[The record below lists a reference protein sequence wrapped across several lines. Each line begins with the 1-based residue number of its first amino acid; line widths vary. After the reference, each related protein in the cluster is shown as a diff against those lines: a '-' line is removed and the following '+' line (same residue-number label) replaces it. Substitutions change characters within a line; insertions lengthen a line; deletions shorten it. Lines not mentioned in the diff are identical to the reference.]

1 MTTPTLCAQ
10 PFLVRLV
17 SRMSDSLERH
27 FWRWTALFL
36 ALFLGCSIAIDLRQT
51 MWNDEFF
58 TLYVARQ
65 AGPGEIIKATAEG
78 CDSAPPLYAFL
89 VRSVLPIVKDDAL
102 AIRLPATLG
111 YCGMIVCLLAFCH
124 RRLPAV
130 YAFVAALLACDAC
143 LFYATDGRSYGVVL
157 GCAAGALLCWQSA
170 AEGRRRGLSLALL
183 AFCLAL
189 MIAMHYYSIFFL
201 VPLFLAEL
209 ARSRVSRKIDFGI
222 LAAMLPA
229 VLVLALHYPLIASGI
244 YMTTHFWSPARWSLI
259 QPFYNYFIFQILYVS
274 SLVLLVLIVFPK
286 SSARQSPH
294 EIEMPAYEWVA
305 IGALALMPPVVVAV
319 SRYTT
324 HVFVHRYILWAM
336 MGSAVLLGALLCTV
350 FRGRA
355 AVGVTLLGLLVAL
368 IAVKDIMT
376 LRSASLLRA
385 AEDVRRELE
394 MVPDGR
400 EPIVVAHDHVFME
413 LAYYAEPRLRKRLI
427 YPISRDL
434 ELRYKKYDNIALNLA
449 ALSHR
454 TKLDNEELD
463 TILAQYPRFV
473 LAAMP
478 ADYLPRHLASAG
490 YLVVPVHPAA
500 VRPFL
505 FEVKAPPKQ

>member
-1 MTTPTLCAQ
+1 MTTPTLPAQ
-10 PFLVRLV
+10 PFPVRLM
-17 SRMSDSLERH
+17 SRMSDSLERD
-27 FWRWTALFL
+27 FWRWTALFVVLLL
-36 ALFLGCSIAIDLRQT
+36 ACSIAIDLREK
-51 MWNDEFF
+51 MWNDELF
-58 TLYVARQ
+58 TLQMAQ
-65 AGPGEIIKATAEG
+65 QGGPAEIVKAAAEG
-78 CDSAPPLYAFL
+78 WDTAPLYAII
-89 VRSVLPIVKDDAL
+89 VRSLLPIVKDDAL

-111 YCGMIVCLLAFCH
+111 YCGMILCLLAFFH

-170 AEGRRRGLSLALL
+170 AEGRRRGLAIPLL
-183 AFCLAL
+183 AFSLAL

-209 ARSRVSRKIDFGI
+209 ARARSSRKLDFGI

-229 VLVLALHYPLIASGI
+229 LLVLALHYPLMASSS
-244 YMTTHFWSPARWSLI
+244 YMTTHFWSPARWNLI
-259 QPFYNYFIFQILYVS
+259 RPFYNYFIFQILYVS
-274 SLVLLVLIVFPK
+274 SLVLLVLVVFPK
-286 SSARQSPH
+286 SSVQQSPH

-305 IGALALMPPVVVAV
+305 IGALALMPPVVIAV

-336 MGSAVLLGALLCTV
+336 MGSAVLLGALLCAV

-376 LRSASLLRA
+376 LRGASLLRA
-385 AEDVRRELE
+385 GEEVRRELE
-394 MVPDGR
+394 MLPDGR
-400 EPIVVAHDHVFME
+400 EPIVIPDEHVFME
-413 LAYYAEPRLRKRLI
+413 LSYYAQPRLRARFI
-427 YPISRDL
+427 YPVCADL
-434 ELRYKKYDNIALNLA
+434 ELRYRKYDSIALGMSA
-449 ALSHR
+449 FSHR
-454 TKLDNEELD
+454 TKLHIEELD
-463 TILAQYPRFV
+463 GILAQYPLFL
-473 LAAMP
+473 LAVVP
-478 ADYLPRHLASAG
+478 EDYLPRHLASAG
-490 YLVVPVHPAA
+490 YHVVPVHPAA

-505 FEVKAPPKQ
+505 FEVRAPPKQ